1 MSYGNQTT
9 VTGHNSA
16 EDSGNQSQKPGGG
29 GKKRRSVVL
38 SVALRIVEAI
48 TALSFSN
55 TYKGSSDSE
64 GVAEGR
70 TSVEKRWKI

>member
-16 EDSGNQSQKPGGG
+16 EDSGNQSQKAGGE
-29 GKKRRSVVL
+29 RREEVL

-70 TSVEKRWKI
+70 TSVEKR